1 MVTSTRSLQVT
12 THGAIALAGIA
23 LGAALGWSAIQGA
36 DWKAVRES
44 IGGIAAWVLPVA
56 FALNFAS
63 IWLRAMRWRYT
74 WVSHDVP
81 TLRLLLV
88 ENAALGINNVSP
100 LRVWDE
106 FASLAML
113 VIRDKL
119 PPGAVVATLI
129 MTRAQDLGFT
139 LSFVGAGILMAPELR
154 EFGPPIAGVSSAS
167 FLALIISLNL
177 RRVVEWVPVLKRI
190 PGITTFGEAV
200 TALWSRKRRLSLT
213 FGLTTAYWLLL
224 GPLAFV
230 IGRGLGIELSL
241 FQFTLVALGSIFF
254 ATATPGLPGAVGT
267 FEFATVR
274 LLSVWDIPQD
284 AAISFAVLLHV
295 VLFLPPVLIAMFV
308 LPREGMLSV
317 AAWRRAREAGETHVT
332 AASDPPDRP
341 A

>member
-1 MVTSTRSLQVT
+1 M
-12 THGAIALAGIA
+12 
-23 LGAALGWSAIQGA
+23 LGAVLGWSAIQGA
-36 DWKAVRES
+36 NWEAVRAT
-44 IGGIAAWVLPVA
+44 IGDIAPWVLPAA
-56 FALNFAS
+56 FALNLAS

-74 WVSHDVP
+74 WVSHNVP
-81 TLRLLLV
+81 TVRLFLV

-106 FASLAML
+106 LASLAML

-139 LSFVGAGILMAPELR
+139 LTFVGAGILMAPELR
-154 EFGPPIAGVSSAS
+154 EFGPPIATVSAGS
-167 FLALIISLNL
+167 FAMLLISLNL

-190 PGITTFGEAV
+190 PGVTTFGEAV
-200 TALWSRKRRLSLT
+200 AALWSRKRRLSLT

-254 ATATPGLPGAVGT
+254 ATATPGLPGAVGS

-284 AAISFAVLLHV
+284 QAISFAVLLHI

-317 AAWRRAREAGETHVT
+317 AVWRRAREARVSQAEE
-332 AASDPPDRP
+332 ASDSTGEPV
-341 A
+341 